1 MNMAIKDFLLPEYDH
16 EMATTRK
23 VIERVPMAEAQWKP
37 HVKSMTMLELATHI
51 VEIPGWVGSIVD
63 ASSVDMAADQDHQ
76 KASHKTSGDLL
87 AAFDQNVAKAR
98 AAIESKSDAEMM
110 TTWTLKRGEQVLLSM
125 PKVGVLRSFLLN
137 HLIHHRGQMS
147 VYIRLKD
154 IPVPSI
160 YGPSADDSGL

>member
-1 MNMAIKDFLLPEYDH
+1 MAIKDFLLPEYDH

-23 VIERVPMAEAQWKP
+23 VLERVPMAEAQWKP
-37 HVKSMTMLELATHI
+37 HAKSMTMETLARHI
-51 VEIPGWVGSIVD
+51 AEIPGWVGNIIGT
-63 ASSVDMAADQDHQ
+63 SSVDMAADQEREET
-76 KASHKTSGDLL
+76 SYTTSGELL

-98 AAIESKSDAEMM
+98 AAIGSKSDAEMM
-110 TTWTLKRGEQVLLSM
+110 ETWTLKKGEQVLLSM

-160 YGPSADDSGL
+160 YGPSADESGL